1 MLIYFSL
8 FFFLLLLFSFL
19 ICWKILHVFSW
30 KHSVIVYQNFLTRIS
45 GCYFKTKC
53 NYLINSKFN
62 EIDYKELNSHKFPDD
77 ENITCVN
84 MMDAYP
90 DDLIM
95 VCSSRLRSHWIV
107 YSNVIAFLTW
117 QQEMNNC
124 CSVVRIILFESEL
137 DAFLY
142 PWLLI
147 IARKTF
153 VKELLTNSEYFLAL
167 KIH

>member
-8 FFFLLLLFSFL
+8 FFFIFPFP
-19 ICWKILHVFSW
+19 ICWKMLHLFLW
-30 KHSVIVYQNFLTRIS
+30 KYFVIVYRNFSAQIW

-53 NYLINSKFN
+53 NCLINSEFN

-84 MMDAYP
+84 MMDVYP

-95 VCSSRLRSHWIV
+95 VCSSRLGSHWIV

-117 QQEMNNC
+117 QQEMTNC
-124 CSVVRIILFESEL
+124 CSVGRIILFESEL

-147 IARKTF
+147 IARKAF
-153 VKELLTNSEYFLAL
+153 LTLDR
-167 KIH
+167 